1 MEVDQSHIGCQHL
14 YKRFEKL
21 GSARIGLLSDE
32 TRGDERESSTCRPSS
47 DVDGERQRPSC
58 PFLEQIHDDSCNQ
71 DRKNLLLRTICLKRF
86 ALINEL
92 TISSDCRQSTS

>member
-58 PFLEQIHDDSCNQ
+58 PFLEQIHDNSYIQ
-71 DRKNLLLRTICLKRF
+71 QFETQLLRRIC
-86 ALINEL
+86 
-92 TISSDCRQSTS
+92 